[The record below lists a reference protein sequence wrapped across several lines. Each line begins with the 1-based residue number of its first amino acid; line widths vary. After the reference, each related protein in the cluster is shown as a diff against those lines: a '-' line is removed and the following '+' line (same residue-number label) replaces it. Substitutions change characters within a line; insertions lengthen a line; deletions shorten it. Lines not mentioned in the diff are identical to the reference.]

1 MESWTAFL
9 ALVVGLMLRLVIP
22 IGITCV
28 VIYFLRKLD
37 DRWQA
42 EASQQAAAV
51 SKPECWK
58 IKECPPEQ
66 RDYCI
71 GFSSPLPCWQAFRKP
86 NGHLK
91 EECLSCKVFRDA
103 RVPNI
108 PRAAPISIPQV

>member
-1 MESWTAFL
+1 MESWTTFL
-9 ALVVGLMLRLVIP
+9 ALVAGLVLRLVIP

-37 DRWQA
+37 NRWQA
-42 EASQQAAAV
+42 QASQQTTNV

-58 IKECPPEQ
+58 IRDCPPEQ
-66 RDYCI
+66 RNHCV
-71 GFSSPLPCWQAFRKP
+71 GHSSPLPCWQAFRLP
-86 NGHLK
+86 SGHLR

-103 RVPNI
+103 PVPSI